1 MKLFK
6 HAKTVSIFTGL
17 SRILGLVREIFM
29 ASFFG
34 TSLAK
39 SAFDVA
45 FRMPNLFRRLFGEG
59 ALSAAFIPIL
69 SETIE
74 KEGKEA
80 ARLLAGK
87 VMTLLATLLTL
98 ITLATITIIT
108 LVINHADLGLK
119 AAAVLPLLRI
129 MFPYMIFICL
139 VALCMGIM
147 NTTFHFALPA
157 ATPVILNL
165 VWIAA
170 LFFLCPRFGT
180 TLDSRI
186 YGVAWGILIAGT
198 IQLGIQLPA
207 LIHIG
212 MLPKLSFNWND
223 PHIKRIMLLIA
234 PVIVGTG
241 IHQINVVLDGVL
253 ALWVS
258 SWAPSALTYAER
270 LVYLPLGIFTTALS
284 TVLLPT
290 FSQQAARSEISNIKD
305 TIADSTRGLM
315 LIMIPATVGLMVLSA
330 PVVQLIFERGEF
342 DAASTRVTALALLFY
357 APGLIVF
364 SLSKI
369 LTPAFYALKDTR
381 TPVKIGIYSLA
392 LNLILNITFILTW
405 PEGTQHAGLAFAT
418 VIASGANCTALAI
431 IITKRIESPG
441 WLSLGISFIKISMAA
456 ALMAATVLLLHRNL
470 PHYSQLFATATKT
483 GQLLNLSA
491 SITAGIIIYAA
502 AAITICRQECR
513 ILTRKNR

>member
-1 MKLFK
+1 MKIFK

-17 SRILGLVREIFM
+17 SRVLGLLREILM
-29 ASFFG
+29 AAFFG

-87 VMTLLATLLTL
+87 VMTLLATLLTM
-98 ITLATITIIT
+98 ITIGTLLVITIT
-108 LVINHADLGLK
+108 INHADLGQK

-147 NTTFHFALPA
+147 NTSFHFALPA
-157 ATPVILNL
+157 ATPIILNL
-165 VWIAA
+165 VWIAS
-170 LFFLCPRFGT
+170 LFLLCPKFGT
-180 TLDSRI
+180 TLSEQI
-186 YGVAWGILIAGT
+186 YGVAWGILIAGI
-198 IQLGIQLPA
+198 IQLAVQLPA

-212 MLPKLSFNWND
+212 MLPRLSFKWND
-223 PHIKRIMLLIA
+223 PHIKHILLLIA

-241 IHQINVVLDGVL
+241 IHQINVVVDGVL

-258 SWAPSALTYAER
+258 SWAPAALTYAER

-290 FSQQAARSEISNIKD
+290 FSQQAARSEISNIRE
-305 TIADSTRGLM
+305 TIAKSTRGLM
-315 LIMIPATVGLMVLSA
+315 LVMIPATAGLMVFTK
-330 PVVQLIFERGEF
+330 PIVQLVFERGVF
-342 DAASTRVTALALLFY
+342 DSASTRVTALALLFY

-381 TPVKIGIYSLA
+381 APVKIGIYTLA
-392 LNLILNITFILTW
+392 LNFVLNITFILTW
-405 PEGTQHAGLAFAT
+405 PDGYQHAGLAFAT
-418 VIASGANCTALAI
+418 VIASAVNCTALAV
-431 IITKRIESPG
+431 IITKRIGSPG
-441 WLSLGISFIKISMAA
+441 WISLGISFLKITASAT
-456 ALMAATVLLLHRNL
+456 LMAITVLMIHRFL
-470 PHYSQLFATATKT
+470 ESHTVHFTTAAKK
-483 GQLLNLSA
+483 GQLLNVSA
-491 SITAGIIIYAA
+491 SISAGIAVYAIA
-502 AAITICRQECR
+502 ALTICRTECR
-513 ILTRKNR
+513 SLRRR